1 MALPV
6 ARRGT
11 QPLFGLADVKA
22 MAPELFPYFA
32 ALVDV
37 LVIAAAAI
45 ICHVFLSG
53 APGPLIRPGSVVAI
67 GLAISAVFVITTAQR
82 EDYDWRSYFVNNGH
96 LRHGFA
102 IWNFA
107 FFAAFAFAF
116 ATKTSAQYSRESVG
130 VFYALG
136 LVSVSLSRRAVVDFL
151 QTLQSS
157 GVAPSRRVVI
167 VGTEDKILRCLDRFD
182 RLRDGVDIVS
192 IIAMRD
198 QQAYEAE
205 DLALA
210 SAAVRMY
217 RPDDVYLAIPWSR
230 GALLEQCAEAFKG
243 TPAQVHVGIDEVSGL
258 LRQGDVSRIGPM
270 ASLRLT
276 RPPMSRIQRFE
287 KRAFDIL
294 FALGALVALSP
305 LLLLVAVLIKLDS
318 KGPVL
323 FRQTRYGFNQEPFRI
338 FKFRSMVTMEDGARI
353 RMVTRDDPRVTRLGA
368 FLRRSSIDELPQLLN
383 VLRGEM
389 SIVGPRPHVLSHD
402 QRYVERLSRYARR
415 HNVKPGI
422 TGWAQVH
429 GYRGEIRND
438 EDMQKRLE
446 YDLFYVDNWSLA
458 LDIKTVFLTVFSK
471 KTRMNAY

>member
-1 MALPV
+1 M
-6 ARRGT
+6 
-11 QPLFGLADVKA
+11 
-22 MAPELFPYFA
+22 E
-32 ALVDV
+32 
-37 LVIAAAAI
+37 
-45 ICHVFLSG
+45 
-53 APGPLIRPGSVVAI
+53 
-67 GLAISAVFVITTAQR
+67 
-82 EDYDWRSYFVNNGH
+82 
-96 LRHGFA
+96 
-102 IWNFA
+102 
-107 FFAAFAFAF
+107 
-116 ATKTSAQYSRESVG
+116 
-130 VFYALG
+130 
-136 LVSVSLSRRAVVDFL
+136 
-151 QTLQSS
+151 
-157 GVAPSRRVVI
+157 
-167 VGTEDKILRCLDRFD
+167 
-182 RLRDGVDIVS
+182 IVS

-243 TPAQVHVGIDEVSGL
+243 TPAQVHVGIDDVSGL
-258 LRQGDVSRIGPM
+258 LRQGDVSRVGPM

-276 RPPMSRIQRFE
+276 RPPMSRLQQIE
-287 KRAFDIL
+287 KRTFDIL

-305 LLLLVAVLIKLDS
+305 LFLVVGILIRLDS

-338 FKFRSMVTMEDGARI
+338 FKFRSMRTMEDGAKI
-353 RMVTRDDPRVTRLGA
+353 KMVTKDDPRVTRIGA

-383 VLRGEM
+383 VLSGEM
-389 SIVGPRPHVLSHD
+389 SIVGPRPHALSHD

-438 EDMQKRLE
+438 QDMQNRLQF
-446 YDLFYVDNWSLA
+446 DLHYVDNWSLA
-458 LDIKTVFLTVFSK
+458 LDIKTVFLTVFSR
-471 KTRMNAY
+471 KTRENAY